1 MRPHTPETPKSTR
14 RGRAWAGAGPGHTGP
29 APTPNPAVGGFGG
42 AVVRIRGHDR
52 VSSRFMYS
60 CKAFRRASISAMSA
74 AWWSELYSV
83 RAGMGV
89 GVCKGPKI
97 LPSVPSQR
105 ALGQERGRCGVPGSP
120 LMGTQPPELARR
132 L

>member
-1 MRPHTPETPKSTR
+1 MLDKWQLQLWIRWEGPPSQHAMPVGEGGMGPHTPETPKRTR
-14 RGRAWAGAGPGHTGP
+14 RGGTWAGPGHTGP
-29 APTPNPAVGGFGG
+29 APTPNPAVRGVGG
-42 AVVRIRGHDR
+42 APVSIRGHDP

-74 AWWSELYSV
+74 AWWSELYS
-83 RAGMGV
+83 
-89 GVCKGPKI
+89 
-97 LPSVPSQR
+97 
-105 ALGQERGRCGVPGSP
+105 

>member
-1 MRPHTPETPKSTR
+1 MGPHTPETPKRTR
-14 RGRAWAGAGPGHTGP
+14 RGGAWAGPGHTGP
-29 APTPNPAVGGFGG
+29 APTPNPAVGGVGG
-42 AVVRIRGHDR
+42 APVSIRGHDP

-74 AWWSELYSV
+74 AWWSELYS
-83 RAGMGV
+83 
-89 GVCKGPKI
+89 
-97 LPSVPSQR
+97 
-105 ALGQERGRCGVPGSP
+105 